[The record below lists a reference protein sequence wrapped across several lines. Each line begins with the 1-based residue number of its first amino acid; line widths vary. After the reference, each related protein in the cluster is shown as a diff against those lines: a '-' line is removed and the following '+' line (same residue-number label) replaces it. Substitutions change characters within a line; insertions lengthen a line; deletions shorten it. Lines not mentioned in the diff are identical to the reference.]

1 MKEWLDRQK
10 DIEGEVLEAASQQ
23 AYEVVDQLL
32 PQIRLAAMENSMV
45 VKANLEI
52 TFDFSDKETKV
63 SCLGAVTFP
72 VKVVEAQ
79 SVKVNDKEV

>member
-10 DIEGEVLEAASQQ
+10 EIEGDVLNAAAQQ

-32 PQIRLAAMENSMV
+32 PQIRLAAMENNMV
-45 VKANLEI
+45 VKTNLEI
-52 TFDFSDKETKV
+52 TFDFSDEETKV

-72 VKVVEAQ
+72 VRVVEAR
-79 SVKVNDKEV
+79 SIKVEDDT